1 MRNILTIDVE
11 DWFQVEALKKC
22 ISYQEWNSCES
33 RVLSNVLRILE
44 ILDENGAKATF
55 FILGWIAERSHRVV
69 IEIEKHG
76 HEIASHGYGH
86 RVVYEQEEIEFEND
100 IKKSLAILEE
110 LTGRKVIGYRAP
122 NFSITDQ
129 SLWAYEIL
137 SESGIEYTSS
147 VFPAKHVFQV
157 YGLRQAPRFPFVLS
171 LKNGSRIKEFPL
183 STIKIFGRPM
193 PLGGGAYLRI
203 MPYWYNK
210 WAINKINR
218 EGHPAIVYF
227 HPWEIDPFQ
236 PKQNLGVLGKFRHY
250 FNLDI
255 MELKIRMLLKDFQFG
270 AISEFL

>member
-55 FILGWIAERSHRVV
+55 FILGWIAERSHQVV

-86 RVVYEQEEIEFEND
+86 RVVYEQEESEFEND
-100 IKKSLAILEE
+100 IKKSLAILEG

-147 VFPAKHVFQV
+147 VFPAKHIFQV
-157 YGLRQAPRFPFVLS
+157 YGLSQAPRFPFVLS

-183 STIKIFGRPM
+183 STIEIFGRQM

-210 WAINKINR
+210 WAIKKINR
-218 EGHPAIVYF
+218 QGHPAIVYF

-270 AISEFL
+270 AIREFL

>member
-86 RVVYEQEEIEFEND
+86 RVVYEQEEIEIEND

>member
-11 DWFQVEALKKC
+11 DWFQVEAVKKY
-22 ISYQEWNSCES
+22 ISYQEWNNCES

-55 FILGWIAERSHRVV
+55 FILGWVAERFPQVV
-69 IEIEKHG
+69 LQIDRHG
-76 HEIASHGYGH
+76 HEIASHGYAH
-86 RVVYEQEEIEFEND
+86 RVVYEQKETEFKDD
-100 IKKSLAILEE
+100 IVRSLTILEG
-110 LTGRKVIGYRAP
+110 LIKRKVTGYRAP

-137 SESGIEYTSS
+137 AELGIKYTSS
-147 VFPAKHVFQV
+147 VFPAKHIFQI
-157 YGLRQAPRFPFVLS
+157 YGLSQAPRFPFELS
-171 LKNGSRIKEFPL
+171 LNNGGRIKEFPL
-183 STIKIFGRPM
+183 STIEIFGRLM

-210 WAINKINR
+210 WAIKKINKQ
-218 EGHPAIVYF
+218 GHPAIVYF

-236 PKQNLGVLGKFRHY
+236 PKQDLGVLGKFRHY

-255 MELKIRMLLKDFQFG
+255 MELKVRMLLRDFKFG
-270 AISEFL
+270 AITEFY

>member
-55 FILGWIAERSHRVV
+55 FILGWIAERSHQVV

-86 RVVYEQEEIEFEND
+86 RVVYEQEESEFEND
-100 IKKSLAILEE
+100 IKKSLAILEG

-147 VFPAKHVFQV
+147 VFPAKHIFQV
-157 YGLRQAPRFPFVLS
+157 YGLSQAPRFPFVLS

-183 STIKIFGRPM
+183 STIEIFGRQM

-210 WAINKINR
+210 WAIKKINR
-218 EGHPAIVYF
+218 QGHPAIVYF

-270 AISEFL
+270 AICEFL